1 MENKSDDNNG
11 EKVNLSVCYK
21 CKKKNASVSTREKSC
36 KDCFLLLVEYTF
48 KNTLREKCLFKSKPG
63 FCNQKEKGKNE
74 QMKKN
79 NNTNSSSNNNE
90 KKKYEDKTEIMKNKD
105 IDEISPQKNVSD
117 MLNEAK
123 KYSKND
129 NTFESQK
136 NKKKTT
142 IAFSGEICSSI
153 LLYLFIKYLQ
163 SAKNKKNDVLLMNE
177 HAIFSEIIFVDIF
190 DDEKYILKL
199 IKIIEEI
206 FELAGKN
213 NEKNSV
219 EKDEGE
225 NTSQKDDISPIE
237 HKDQITFNKG
247 VFKKKINKIYFTV
260 LKSNY
265 FIKEKYQGKFLQS
278 YDIVK
283 TEKNYYLNYINEIII
298 YNNILKYCKDE
309 KINYVLWGNNAN
321 NISNKSFLYTI
332 IGNGINIPLCT
343 SYIDNR
349 YEPIIFIKPLKDLL
363 DKEIYIYSFY
373 KDIKYAYNKIFD
385 GNILYST
392 INNLLSNLDSKNNT
406 TSIINNT
413 CNNLVNLMDYTRKKY
428 HNISHY
434 HKNDYDKIEKR
445 DDKNINW
452 DSNDVE
458 NNTNEKE
465 NTLNC
470 VETKSSN
477 NNIYENLNNYNK
489 NSLCYICSG
498 NKETSEEKNFINK
511 MNKIQTK
518 YIIKMKCTDNICST
532 CLSIFSSNESFFNLF
547 DSLI

>member
-1 MENKSDDNNG
+1 MNSKNMEDKSNDNNE
-11 EKVNLSVCYK
+11 EKIDLPICYK

-63 FCNQKEKGKNE
+63 FCNYKEKGKTD
-74 QMKKN
+74 QMK
-79 NNTNSSSNNNE
+79 
-90 KKKYEDKTEIMKNKD
+90 
-105 IDEISPQKNVSD
+105 
-117 MLNEAK
+117 
-123 KYSKND
+123 KND
-129 NTFESQK
+129 NTFENHK

-142 IAFSGEICSSI
+142 VAFSGEICSSI

-163 SAKNKKNDVLLMNE
+163 SAKNKKNDMLLMNE
-177 HAIFSEIIFVDIF
+177 HAIFNEVIFVDIF
-190 DDEKYILKL
+190 DDETYILKL

-206 FELAGKN
+206 FELVGKSN
-213 NEKNSV
+213 DKKIV
-219 EKDEGE
+219 EKEEGE
-225 NTSQKDDISPIE
+225 NNTQKDDISPVG

-265 FIKEKYQGKFLQS
+265 FIKEEHQDKFLQS
-278 YDIVK
+278 YDVVK
-283 TEKNYYLNYINEIII
+283 KEKSYYLNYINELII

-309 KINYVLWGNNAN
+309 QINYVLWGNNAN

-349 YEPIIFIKPLKDLL
+349 YEPIKFIKPLKDLL
-363 DKEIYIYSFY
+363 DKEIYIYAFY
-373 KDIKYAYNKIFD
+373 KDIKYGYNKIFD
-385 GNILYST
+385 GNILYSA

-406 TSIINNT
+406 TSIVNNT
-413 CNNLVNLMDYTRKKY
+413 CNHLVNLMEYTRKDQKI
-428 HNISHY
+428 ISHSCES
-434 HKNDYDKIEKR
+434 KYDKIEKR

-452 DSNDVE
+452 NSNGKE
-458 NNTNEKE
+458 NNTNENE
-465 NTLNC
+465 NEKKQKNNLNC

-489 NSLCYICSG
+489 NFLCYICSG
-498 NKETSEEKNFINK
+498 NKETPEEKNFINK

-518 YIIKMKCTDNICST
+518 YIIRMKYTDNICST
-532 CLSIFSSNESFFNLF
+532 CLSIFSSNENFFNLF

>member
-1 MENKSDDNNG
+1 MEDKSNDIND
-11 EKVNLSVCYK
+11 EKINLPICYK

-63 FCNQKEKGKNE
+63 FCNYKEKGKTE

-79 NNTNSSSNNNE
+79 DNTNSNINNNE
-90 KKKYEDKTEIMKNKD
+90 KNKYEDKIPIMKNKH
-105 IDEISPQKNVSD
+105 IDENFQKTNGP
-117 MLNEAK
+117 NQ
-123 KYSKND
+123 YSKND
-129 NTFESQK
+129 NTLESHK

-163 SAKNKKNDVLLMNE
+163 SAKNKKNDMVLMNE
-177 HAIFSEIIFVDIF
+177 HAIFSEVIFVDIF
-190 DDEKYILKL
+190 DDETYILKL

-206 FELAGKN
+206 FKLLGKN
-213 NEKNSV
+213 NDKKNV
-219 EKDEGE
+219 EIEEGE
-225 NTSQKDDISPIE
+225 NSTQREDISSIT
-237 HKDQITFNKG
+237 HKDKITFNKG

-265 FIKEKYQGKFLQS
+265 FIKEEHQGKFLQS

-283 TEKNYYLNYINEIII
+283 KEKNYYLNYINELII

-309 KINYVLWGNNAN
+309 QINYVLWGNNAN

-349 YEPIIFIKPLKDLL
+349 YEPIKFIKPLKDLL
-363 DKEIYIYSFY
+363 DKEIYIYAFY

-385 GNILYST
+385 GNILYSA

-406 TSIINNT
+406 TSIVNNT
-413 CNNLVNLMDYTRKKY
+413 CNHLVNLMDYTRKDQK
-428 HNISHY
+428 IVSHSCES
-434 HKNDYDKIEKR
+434 NYDKIEKR
-445 DDKNINW
+445 DDKSINW
-452 DSNDVE
+452 DNNGASNDTNE
-458 NNTNEKE
+458 NEKE
-465 NTLNC
+465 SSLNC
-470 VETKSSN
+470 DETKSSN
-477 NNIYENLNNYNK
+477 NNIYEHLNNYNK

-498 NKETSEEKNFINK
+498 NKETPEEKNFINK

-518 YIIKMKCTDNICST
+518 YIIRMKYTDNICST
-532 CLSIFSSNESFFNLF
+532 CLNIFSSNESFFNLF
-547 DSLI
+547 DALI

>member
-1 MENKSDDNNG
+1 MEDKSNDNND
-11 EKVNLSVCYK
+11 EKINLPICYK

-63 FCNQKEKGKNE
+63 FCNYKEKGKTE
-74 QMKKN
+74 QTKKN
-79 NNTNSSSNNNE
+79 DNTNSSRNNNE
-90 KKKYEDKTEIMKNKD
+90 KKKCEDKTSIMKNKH
-105 IDEISPQKNVSD
+105 IDENFQKTNVP
-117 MLNEAK
+117 NQ
-123 KYSKND
+123 YSKND
-129 NTFESQK
+129 NTFESHK

-163 SAKNKKNDVLLMNE
+163 SAKNKKNDMVLMNE
-177 HAIFSEIIFVDIF
+177 HAIFSEVIFVDIF
-190 DDEKYILKL
+190 DDETYILKL

-206 FELAGKN
+206 FELLGKSN
-213 NEKNSV
+213 DKKDV
-219 EKDEGE
+219 EKEEEE
-225 NTSQKDDISPIE
+225 NSTQREDISPIA

-265 FIKEKYQGKFLQS
+265 FIKEEHQGKFLQS
-278 YDIVK
+278 YDAVK
-283 TEKNYYLNYINEIII
+283 KEKNYYLNYINELII

-309 KINYVLWGNNAN
+309 QINYVLWGNNAN

-349 YEPIIFIKPLKDLL
+349 YEPIKFIKPLKDLL

-385 GNILYST
+385 GNILYSA

-406 TSIINNT
+406 TSIVNNT
-413 CNNLVNLMDYTRKKY
+413 CNHLVNLMDYTRKDQK
-428 HNISHY
+428 IVSHSCES
-434 HKNDYDKIEKR
+434 NYDKIEKR

-452 DSNDVE
+452 DNNGAN
-458 NNTNEKE
+458 NNTNGNENEKKKE
-465 NTLNC
+465 SSLNC
-470 VETKSSN
+470 DETKSSN

-498 NKETSEEKNFINK
+498 NKETPEEKNFINK
-511 MNKIQTK
+511 MNKIQTQYIIRMK
-518 YIIKMKCTDNICST
+518 YIDNICST
-532 CLSIFSSNESFFNLF
+532 CLNIFSSNEKFFNLF
-547 DSLI
+547 DAII